1 MVGAHVPPIPFR
13 PAHKPSRFREST
25 PIAGKRQAC
34 GAQAMTVFWL
44 VAALFLAGALLML
57 LPPLWRTPGA
67 DAAGPGVLG
76 VNLAVHRDQ
85 WREAERDL
93 AAGLLSPEQF
103 RPTRDE
109 IRQRLQAELS
119 APVAAVAAQALAPA
133 RRTALALALLLPLTS
148 VLGYLA
154 LGEPQAVA
162 PAVAAGDR
170 HSLQAEQIQR
180 MVAALAERLQ
190 AQPDDVEGWLM
201 LGRSYTALGRY
212 RDAAGALRRA
222 QALRPR
228 DVDLLADLADV
239 LGMAQGKRL
248 AGEPAQ
254 LVQQA
259 LDLDPRHVKA
269 LALAGSVAFE
279 ARDYDN
285 ARALWQRLLAVL
297 PADSPIARSVQ
308 GSIADAT
315 QRAQA
320 GGPPPPAD
328 GGRPS
333 APVSAATA
341 TAAAATTRSA
351 AAGAEA
357 ITGQVQLSAELAARL
372 APGSTLYVF
381 ARAAQGP
388 RMPVA
393 ILRQP
398 MAAGSAPIAFRLDDS
413 LAMSPAAR
421 LSGTPQVLVAARI
434 SASGN
439 ATPQPGDLVAE
450 AVAAAPGQR
459 DLVLR
464 IDRVQP

>member
-1 MVGAHVPPIPFR
+1 
-13 PAHKPSRFREST
+13 
-25 PIAGKRQAC
+25 
-34 GAQAMTVFWL
+34 MTVFWL

-57 LPPLWRTPGA
+57 LPPLWRAPRA
-67 DAAGPGVLG
+67 ESLGPGVLG
-76 VNLAVHRDQ
+76 ANLAVHRDQ
-85 WREAERDL
+85 WREAARDL
-93 AAGLLSPEQF
+93 AAGLLSPEQLS
-103 RPTRDE
+103 PTRDE
-109 IRQRLQAELS
+109 IRQRLQAELA
-119 APVAAVAAQALAPA
+119 APAAAVSAQALAPA
-133 RRTALALALLLPLTS
+133 RRTALALALLIPLAS

-154 LGEPQAVA
+154 LGQPQAVA
-162 PAVAAGDR
+162 PAVVAGDR

-180 MVAALAERLQ
+180 MVGALAERLK

-201 LGRSYTALGRY
+201 LGRSYTALARY

-239 LGMAQGKRL
+239 VGMAQGKRL
-248 AGEPAQ
+248 AGEPAR

-297 PADSPIARSVQ
+297 PPDSPIARSVQ

-315 QRAQA
+315 QRAQ
-320 GGPPPPAD
+320 GGPGPAPAMAEGGKTAPPANPANAANVSD
-328 GGRPS
+328 ANA
-333 APVSAATA
+333 APAAP
-341 TAAAATTRSA
+341 A

-357 ITGQVQLSAELAARL
+357 IEGEVQLSAELAARL
-372 APGSTLYVF
+372 VPGSTLYVF

-393 ILRQP
+393 ILRQ
-398 MAAGSAPIAFRLDDS
+398 AVDKAGTSLRFRLDDS

-421 LSGTPQVLVAARI
+421 LSGTPRVVVAARI

-450 AVAAAPGQR
+450 GVAATPGQR
-459 DLVLR
+459 GLVLR